1 MFKVNDYLVYSS
13 NGVCKVENIEM
24 MSLKNQ
30 ELEYYILSPV
40 YNNKMTIKIPVN
52 NKNLSVREI
61 MSKNEVMSLIDYIS
75 KNETLEIEDYRRK
88 NEEYEAIIKSGNS
101 KSIIKV
107 INSIML
113 EEDEKGSLGKKINK
127 TEEDILIS
135 ARKQIYQEM
144 AIVLEIDV
152 DDVEDYI
159 KNNIEYNALHQ

>member
-1 MFKVNDYLVYSS
+1 MFKINDYLVYSS
-13 NGVCKVENIEM
+13 NGVCKVENIEV

-88 NEEYEAIIKSGNS
+88 NEEYKAIIKSGNS

-113 EEDEKGSLGKKINK
+113 EEDEKGSLGKRINK
-127 TEEDILIS
+127 TEEDILTS

-159 KNNIEYNALHQ
+159 KSNIEYNALHQ